1 MKTTNFYCLL
11 ALAATGL
18 GLSQKAEA
26 QETVYTDEAVTVT
39 EFTCDNSNKYFS
51 NWRQNWFLQLG
62 AGVNQPLVEHGEGES
77 APTHTVDK
85 KMVTAVYNVGVGRWI
100 SPYLGLRL
108 NALGGVLH
116 WDNPVEGLP
125 VSGWTHAKHAQLNLE
140 LMWDMCNS
148 IAGVNPERPVS
159 VIPFIGLGGDYLWD
173 VEDSYGNPA
182 VATNINRRES
192 DKLRTS
198 NWTLPV
204 TAGIQFRFRL
214 CKYVDFFAEARA
226 SFYGDNWNLCAT
238 GDPIESNVQAVGGFN
253 INFGGRGWDTY
264 NECAYLSQI
273 ASLNGQVNDLRAE
286 LINAGQTVA
295 ALQAQLPC
303 PEPTTAPVKNAAVQK
318 DCVNAPLMTTVRFT
332 IDSAEIMPTEQ
343 VNVYNMAEW
352 LKANPNENVTIVGY
366 ADKDT
371 GTSEYNL
378 QLSERRANAV
388 ADALVNNYGIDR
400 SRLTIKADGSA
411 VQPYSTNDWNRIVIF
426 TQK

>member
-1 MKTTNFYCLL
+1 MKTKNFYCLL
-11 ALAATGL
+11 ALTAAGL
-18 GLSQKAEA
+18 AMTEKANA
-26 QETVYTDEAVTVT
+26 QDAVYVDDAVTVT
-39 EFTCDNSNKYFS
+39 EFSCDNSNKYFS

-62 AGVNQPLVEHGEGES
+62 AGVTQPLVEHGVNMK
-77 APTHTVDK
+77 APGDNVDK
-85 KMVTAVYNVGVGRWI
+85 KMMTAVYNVGVGRWM
-100 SPYLGLRL
+100 SPYLGFRL

-116 WDNPVEGLP
+116 WNNPTLAQP
-125 VSGWTHAKHAQLNLE
+125 NNGWTHANHVQLNFE

-148 IAGVNPERPVS
+148 LGGVNPNRPVS
-159 VIPFIGLGGDYLWD
+159 VIPFVGFGGDYLWD
-173 VEDSYGNPA
+173 VEDSDSNPA
-182 VATNINRRES
+182 AGTNIYRRKS

-204 TAGIQFRFRL
+204 SAGIQFRFRL

-226 SFYGDNWNLCAT
+226 SFYGDNWNLCAS
-238 GDPIESNVQAVGGFN
+238 GDPIESHVDVVGGFN

-273 ASLNGQVNDLRAE
+273 AALNGQVNDLRAE
-286 LINAGQTVA
+286 LLNCGQTVA

-303 PEPTTAPVKNAAVQK
+303 PEAAGPVENAAVQK

-332 IDSAEIMPTEQ
+332 IDSDEIMPTEE

-352 LKANPNENVTIVGY
+352 LKANPKENVTIVGY

-371 GTSEYNL
+371 GTSEYNM

-388 ADALVNNYGIDR
+388 ADALVNQYGIDR
-400 SRLTIKADGSA
+400 SRLTVKYDGSS

>member
-1 MKTTNFYCLL
+1 MKTKNFYCLI
-11 ALAATGL
+11 ALAAAGI
-18 GLSQKAEA
+18 GLSQKADA
-26 QETVYTDEAVTVT
+26 QETVYTDQAVTVT

-62 AGVNQPLVEHGEGES
+62 AGVDQPLVEHGVGMK
-77 APTHTVDK
+77 APTHTIDK
-85 KMVTAVYNVGVGRWI
+85 KMMTAVYNVGVGRWI

-108 NALGGVLH
+108 NALGGTLH
-116 WDNPVEGLP
+116 WDNPVLESP
-125 VSGWTHAKHAQLNLE
+125 ARGWTHANHVQLNLE

-173 VEDSYGNPA
+173 VNDSFGNPA
-182 VATNINRRES
+182 DATNISRRNIN
-192 DKLRTS
+192 KPRTT
-198 NWTLPV
+198 NWSLPV
-204 TAGIQFRFRL
+204 TAGIQLRFRL

-286 LINAGQTVA
+286 LLNAGQAVA
-295 ALQAQLPC
+295 ALEAQLPC
-303 PEPTTAPVKNAAVQK
+303 PEPKVVNNAAVQK

-332 IDSAEIMPTEQ
+332 IDSAEILPTEQ

-352 LKANPNENVTIVGY
+352 LKANPEEKINIVGY

-388 ADALVNNYGIDR
+388 ADALVNDYGIDR
-400 SRLTIKADGSA
+400 SRLNIKYDGSS